1 MYSFHGKSCI
11 ICGFI
16 NYKTMN
22 DIYGSGDW
30 LRNKL
35 AAELNTHE
43 QGWQISNR
51 KFPEKGPAEK
61 LVLR

>member
-1 MYSFHGKSCI
+1 
-11 ICGFI
+11 
-16 NYKTMN
+16 MN